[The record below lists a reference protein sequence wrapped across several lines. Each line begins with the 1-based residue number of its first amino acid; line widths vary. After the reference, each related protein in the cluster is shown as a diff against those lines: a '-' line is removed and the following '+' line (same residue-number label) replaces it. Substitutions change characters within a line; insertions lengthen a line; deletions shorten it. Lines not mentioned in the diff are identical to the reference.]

1 MINEKDVRRVWNAG
15 LSSTGYRLMI
25 DDAVYNNAPRI
36 AKMVNAEL
44 QASGRIDIENV
55 VTEVIAKALD
65 KGLD

>member
-1 MINEKDVRRVWNAG
+1 
-15 LSSTGYRLMI
+15 MI

-55 VTEVIAKALD
+55 ITEVIAKALD
-65 KGLD
+65 KGLA